1 MSPEYNRFILLSR
14 RLTGTPVH
22 RYQISASRG
31 SSVSG
36 LANFSVK
43 INILGVRGHM
53 ASVSTLVGVQ
63 KVHREP
69 VSGRPWV
76 FSEETGREFSL
87 CTIVS
92 QLALFS

>member
-1 MSPEYNRFILLSR
+1 MPLGESF
-14 RLTGTPVH
+14 
-22 RYQISASRG
+22 
-31 SSVSG
+31 VSG
-36 LANFSVK
+36 LANFSVR

-76 FSEETGREFSL
+76 FSEERGREFSL
-87 CTIVS
+87 CTMVS
-92 QLALFS
+92 QLALCFPDTLNQDSKM

>member
-1 MSPEYNRFILLSR
+1 
-14 RLTGTPVH
+14 
-22 RYQISASRG
+22 
-31 SSVSG
+31 
-36 LANFSVK
+36 
-43 INILGVRGHM
+43 M

-76 FSEETGREFSL
+76 FSDETGREFSL

-92 QLALFS
+92 QLLLCFPDTLNQDSKM